1 MTLNPNFLDSYPI
14 TQSFFII
21 NLCCFTRAALLN
33 GHDGQALLAGL
44 RNSPVSSWNTPWSSR
59 SAKPWRAETSHK
71 KIWGNHSKMLG
82 KWGNPWFY
90 SLSMLRLLKAK
101 NPGSLNA
108 SCSSK
113 PRLVTRGWW
122 DWRTTDNWEK
132 IHEHTCFTVDIH
144 SSPHGFNH

>member
-82 KWGNPWFY
+82 KWGE
-90 SLSMLRLLKAK
+90 SMVLFPVNVAVIKSEKSWLTQCFMFQQTTFGYQRVVGLK
-101 NPGSLNA
+101 NN
-108 SCSSK
+108 
-113 PRLVTRGWW
+113 
-122 DWRTTDNWEK
+122 
-132 IHEHTCFTVDIH
+132 
-144 SSPHGFNH
+144 